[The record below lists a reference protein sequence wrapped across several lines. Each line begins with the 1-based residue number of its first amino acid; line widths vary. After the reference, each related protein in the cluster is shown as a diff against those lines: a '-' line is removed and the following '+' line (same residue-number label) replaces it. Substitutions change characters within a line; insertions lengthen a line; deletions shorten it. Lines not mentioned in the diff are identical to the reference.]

1 MPEKI
6 IYQVK
11 GSEPDPYIV
20 KVAISPLAISCTCQ
34 AGENG
39 LPCKHRKMI
48 LEGADP
54 GIVEGDK
61 SRLAKI
67 AAAAAAS
74 GVFGLLKAYDE
85 AKAQKKAID
94 DKADKAFRKYR
105 DARVDLLMQ
114 RVKTDRAV
122 VKARDGMEAA
132 IESVISVYT
141 AVETA
146 LGALRGLFIR
156 PLSGE

>member
-1 MPEKI
+1 
-6 IYQVK
+6 
-11 GSEPDPYIV
+11 
-20 KVAISPLAISCTCQ
+20 
-34 AGENG
+34 
-39 LPCKHRKMI
+39 MI

-61 SRLAKI
+61 ARLSEIVAV
-67 AAAAAAS
+67 ASAS
-74 GVFGLLKAYDE
+74 GVFSLLKAYDE

-141 AVETA
+141 AAETA
-146 LGALRGLFIR
+146 LGALRGVFTR
-156 PLSGE
+156 PDIGE